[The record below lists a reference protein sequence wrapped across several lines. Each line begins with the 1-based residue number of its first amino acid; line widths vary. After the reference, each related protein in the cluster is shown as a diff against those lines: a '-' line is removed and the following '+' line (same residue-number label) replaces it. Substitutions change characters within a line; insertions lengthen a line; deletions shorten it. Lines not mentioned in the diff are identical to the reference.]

1 MGPGFLKTISYQG
14 GNCMKKAFVS
24 LLALT
29 SVFAMAGCNNNSSS
43 GATTYD
49 IAVVTDVGSLMDGGF
64 NQGTYEGAKKYA
76 EANKISYKY
85 YQPANGDKATD
96 NDRIAAYNS
105 AIKNGAKVIVAPGFL
120 QAAAMQTVANENP
133 NVKFIFVDGWSLT
146 KSDTDK
152 TYLPN
157 VTAITYK
164 EQEAGYF
171 AGYGAVMEG
180 FTSLGG
186 TFGGGGSNP
195 ACNRFSYGYV
205 QGIEA
210 AAAAKNLA
218 DKVDVKV
225 SFKYGDGFSASNNL
239 QTQISGWYSNGTKI
253 VFSCGGSMVNS
264 VVAAVGSNTDRY
276 IIGVDVDQASLSKQ
290 VLTSATK
297 GLVTSVDRVLGQLYS
312 DKWDSLLGGKTQ
324 NLGAAED
331 ATGLPT
337 SADSWRF
344 KTFTKE
350 QYNTLFTSVKDG
362 TVVPDGDVAAIG
374 EEGAKKDCSTTE
386 WWTSKLTATKYTHI
400 NFTLDK

>member
-133 NVKFIFVDGWSLT
+133 TVKFVFVDGWSLT

-239 QTQISGWYSNGTKI
+239 QTQISGWYSNGTDI

-264 VVAAVGSNTDRY
+264 VVAAVGSNKDRY
-276 IIGVDVDQASLSKQ
+276 IIGVDVDQASLSDQ

-337 SADSWRF
+337 SAESWRF

-350 QYNTLFTSVKDG
+350 QYNTLFTSVKNG

>member
-1 MGPGFLKTISYQG
+1 
-14 GNCMKKAFVS
+14 MKKAFVS

-133 NVKFIFVDGWSLT
+133 TVKFVFVDGWSLT

-239 QTQISGWYSNGTKI
+239 QTQISGWYSNGTDI

-264 VVAAVGSNTDRY
+264 VVAAVGSNKDRY
-276 IIGVDVDQASLSKQ
+276 IIGVDVDQASLSDQ

-337 SADSWRF
+337 SAESWRF

-350 QYNTLFTSVKDG
+350 QYNTLFTSVKNG